1 MIADHAVSENNELL
15 SSPMEQE
22 RADYPPVAPSFLAD
36 FIPSGHTSPAIAVSR
51 MADDLGPD
59 LVQLLPQRGEGPV
72 LHPLRQCQSRELAM
86 SGCSA
91 VSYRTSDLPQ
101 FADM

>member
-1 MIADHAVSENNELL
+1 MIADLADSEYHEPL

-36 FIPSGHTSPAIAVSR
+36 FVPSGHTSPAIAVSR

-59 LVQLLPQRGEGPV
+59 LVQLLPQRGERPV
-72 LHPLRQCQSRELAM
+72 LHPLRQCQSPDLAI
-86 SGCSA
+86 SGSQDHAVGTSA
-91 VSYRTSDLPQ
+91 
-101 FADM
+101 

>member
-1 MIADHAVSENNELL
+1 MIADIADSDNHKPL

-36 FIPSGHTSPAIAVSR
+36 FVPSGHTSSAIAVSR

-59 LVQLLPQRGEGPV
+59 LVQLE
-72 LHPLRQCQSRELAM
+72 SE
-86 SGCSA
+86 SG
-91 VSYRTSDLPQ
+91 
-101 FADM
+101 